1 MQERT
6 DTEILRV
13 FISSLKITQHFLEF
27 LKVSCFSPFF
37 FFFFLR
43 LFQCKVI
50 YFGMKVSLVFIGQ
63 FQKNFQMLKTL
74 KDP

>member
-6 DTEILRV
+6 DAEILRV
-13 FISSLKITQHFLEF
+13 FISSLKITQHFHEF
-27 LKVSCFSPFF
+27 LKVSCFSPFL
-37 FFFFLR
+37 FFFLLR
-43 LFQCKVI
+43 LFHCEVI

-63 FQKNFQMLKTL
+63 FQNNFQILKTL

>member
-6 DTEILRV
+6 DAEILRV
-13 FISSLKITQHFLEF
+13 LFPLWKLHNISMTF
-27 LKVSCFSPFF
+27 LKFLVFRRFYFF
-37 FFFFLR
+37 LLR
-43 LFQCKVI
+43 LFHCKVI

>member
-1 MQERT
+1 MN
-6 DTEILRV
+6 
-13 FISSLKITQHFLEF
+13 F
-27 LKVSCFSPFF
+27 LKFLVLRRFF

-43 LFQCKVI
+43 LFHCKAI